1 MVISKQG
8 PFRLFGLLLLWVVPL
23 TSAWPEILVTDD
35 AGNRL
40 VFEQPARRIIS
51 LAPHITELL
60 FAAGAGDA
68 VVGVS
73 EYSDYPAA
81 ADGLPRVSGGSG
93 LDLEA
98 IVGLQPDLVIAWQ
111 SGNPAH
117 QLNRLRQLDLQ
128 VFISEPRRLEDVAVS
143 LERFGR
149 LAGSPTRAHE
159 QANAFRQRH
168 AALVRRYAQRD
179 TVSVFYSIW
188 QRPLMSVNGE
198 HLISDII
205 RLCGGRNVF
214 ATLPGLAP
222 QISVEAVLAADPQ
235 VIIAGGDEEELSG
248 LFEMWKRWPELTA
261 VQNGN
266 LFTIPRDS
274 MVRNSPRVLDAAERL
289 CRLLDEVRKK

>member
-1 MVISKQG
+1 MVISKQV

-23 TSAWPEILVTDD
+23 TSAWPDVLVTDD
-35 AGNRL
+35 AGSRL
-40 VFEQPARRIIS
+40 VFEQPAQRIVS

-60 FAAGAGDA
+60 FAAGAGEA

-81 ADGLPRVSGGSG
+81 AAGLPRISGGNG

-111 SGNPAH
+111 SGNPPH
-117 QLNRLRQLDLQ
+117 QVRRLQQLGLQ
-128 VFISEPRRLEDVAVS
+128 VFVSEPRRLEDVVTS

-149 LAGSPTRAHE
+149 LAGSPARAHE
-159 QANAFRQRH
+159 QANVFRQRH
-168 AALVRRYAQRD
+168 AALIQRYARRA

-188 QRPLMSVNGE
+188 QRPLMTVNGE

-214 ATLPGLAP
+214 AALPGLAP
-222 QISVEAVLAADPQ
+222 QISVEAVLVADPQ
-235 VIIAGGDEEELSG
+235 VIIAGGGEEELSG
-248 LFEMWKRWPELTA
+248 LFEMWEHW
-261 VQNGN
+261 
-266 LFTIPRDS
+266 
-274 MVRNSPRVLDAAERL
+274 
-289 CRLLDEVRKK
+289 